1 MGQLF
6 SSDGTFVFKLRDK
19 CPMPREMRFTLL
31 RTDKTNV
38 VHLTTKTAE
47 AFIER
52 IKTDTKGEDIG
63 RLRDYIASF
72 GDNGAYENH
81 KPVATVLPQVELK
94 KEPNGCLT
102 TVAFNGIAWLHAA
115 NLLRKDD
122 ILAVKNASKVM
133 PMTMAAF
140 VGADGCSVE
149 LLVKVCKE
157 DGDLPQNDQD
167 IDDFCRAAY
176 DVAFNAYQAI
186 LPKPLERHAVSARS
200 SFRMTLDAEPYFNP
214 KATPMMISMMQ
225 KSEMHVQNENTI
237 QEQDRIDMNLYADY
251 EQIYK
256 RAVVEAKEVTKNV
269 AGNQHFEAYLTVL
282 AHRLCEAGLPEEE
295 ALLHIRNHHIY
306 KQQFDEDTLRAIV
319 SSAYAETGQK
329 KSVKGGESLRQD
341 TRELITYLTTHYVFR
356 YNTVMGYTE
365 YRPNNTW
372 IYEWQNCDDRAING
386 LTIEARLAGL
396 QVKDHDVRRYVRSN
410 LIRKFD
416 PIESYLW
423 ELNGKWDGKDHIR
436 RLARTVPCDLKQWE
450 DWFYKWFLYMV
461 AQWLGRTRRYGNS
474 VVPLLISRQGNNK
487 STFCRSLLPEELQWG
502 YSDNLMI
509 DDKKQTLQA
518 MHNFLLI
525 NLDEFNQISPRVQEG
540 FLKNVVQLARVKVKR
555 PYGKHVEDFPRLA
568 SFIATTNETNVLA
581 DPTGS
586 RRFIAVLLT
595 GPIDVEYRPNY
606 QQLYAQAVTAVL
618 NGEQYWFADEEVRE
632 VMAHNRQFQMEM
644 PAEQFFREYFDIVES
659 EAEGGTWMT
668 VTAIFQ
674 RLRKLAGSSLK
685 VNGVTRL
692 GRILFNIEGIQRRKT
707 HDGIKY
713 LVREKV

>member
-1 MGQLF
+1 
-6 SSDGTFVFKLRDK
+6 
-19 CPMPREMRFTLL
+19 MRFTLL

-47 AFIER
+47 AFFER
-52 IKTDTKGEDIG
+52 IKTDTKGEEIG
-63 RLRDYIASF
+63 RLREYIANF
-72 GDNGAYENH
+72 GDTGNYEEN
-81 KPVATVLPQVELK
+81 KPVAMVLPHVELK
-94 KEPNGCLT
+94 RGANGGLET
-102 TVAFNGIAWLHAA
+102 AAYNGIIWLHAA

-122 ILAVKNASKVM
+122 VLAVKEASKVM
-133 PMTMAAF
+133 PMTLAAF

-149 LLVKVCKE
+149 LLVKVRRE
-157 DGDLPQNDQD
+157 DGKTPQTDQD
-167 IDDFCRAAY
+167 IDEFCRAAY
-176 DVAFNAYQAI
+176 EVAFTAYQAI
-186 LPKPLERHAVSARS
+186 LPRSLEKHQVSARS
-200 SFRMTLDAEPYFNP
+200 SFRMTLDPSPYYHP
-214 KATPMMISMMQ
+214 EATPMRIPLAP
-225 KSEMHVQNENTI
+225 KAGIPQNAPLEDDAATLA
-237 QEQDRIDMNLYADY
+237 QDKVDMDLYADY
-251 EQIYK
+251 EQIYA
-256 RAVVEAKEVTKNV
+256 RAVAEAREATKHI
-269 AGNQHFEAYLTVL
+269 ATDRQFEARLTVL
-282 AHRLCEAGLPEEE
+282 AQRLAEAGMPEEE

-306 KQQFDEDTLRAIV
+306 KVQFDEDTLRAIV
-319 SSAYAETGQK
+319 SAAYAETGK
-329 KSVKGGESLRQD
+329 KKRPKASDGLRRD
-341 TRELITYLTTHYVFR
+341 TRQLIDYLTTHYVFR
-356 YNTVMGYTE
+356 YNTVMGCTE

-372 IYEWQNCDDRAING
+372 ILDWQNCDERAVNG

-396 QVKDHDVRRYVRSN
+396 PVKDHDVRRYVRSN

-416 PIESYLW
+416 PVESYLW
-423 ELNGKWDGKDHIR
+423 DLNGKWDGKDHIR
-436 RLARTVPCDLKQWE
+436 CLARTVPCELKQWE

-502 YSDNLMI
+502 YSDNLLI

-518 MHNFLLI
+518 MHNLLLI

-586 RRFIAVLLT
+586 RRFIAVLLS
-595 GPIDVEYRPNY
+595 GPIDVTYRPNY
-606 QQLYAQAVTAVL
+606 QQLYAQAVSAVL
-618 NGEQYWFADEEVRE
+618 DGEQYWFTDEEVRQI
-632 VMAHNRQFQMEM
+632 MIHNRQFQMEM
-644 PAEQFFREYFDIVES
+644 PAEQFFREYFDVVQS
-659 EAEGGTWMT
+659 EEEGTWMT

-685 VNGVTRL
+685 VNGATRL

>member
-1 MGQLF
+1 M
-6 SSDGTFVFKLRDK
+6 
-19 CPMPREMRFTLL
+19 EMRFTLL

-38 VHLTTKTAE
+38 VRLTIKTAE
-47 AFIER
+47 AFFER
-52 IKTDTKGEDIG
+52 IKTDTKGEEIG
-63 RLRDYIASF
+63 HLREYITNY
-72 GDNGAYENH
+72 GDTGAYESNR
-81 KPVATVLPQVELK
+81 PVAMVLPQVELK
-94 KEPNGCLT
+94 KEENGSLK
-102 TVAFNGIAWLHAA
+102 TVAFNGVIWLHAA

-122 ILAVKNASKVM
+122 IQAVKNASKVM

-140 VGADGCSVE
+140 VGADGSSVE

-157 DGDLPQNDQD
+157 DGTLPENDQD

-186 LPKPLERHAVSARS
+186 LPKPLERLAVSARS
-200 SFRMTLDAEPYFNP
+200 SFRMTLDAEPYYNP
-214 KATPMMISMMQ
+214 EATPMKISLMQ
-225 KSEMHVQNENTI
+225 KSETPAQGDEEA
-237 QEQDRIDMNLYADY
+237 QQQDKIDMNLYADY
-251 EQIYK
+251 EQFYQ
-256 RAVVEAKEVTKNV
+256 RAVVEAREATKNIP
-269 AGNQHFEAYLTVL
+269 QFEAYLTVL
-282 AHRLCEAGLPEEE
+282 AQKLCEAGLPEEE

-306 KQQFDEDTLRAIV
+306 KPQFDEDTLRAIV
-319 SSAYAETGQK
+319 SSAYAEADGKKTK
-329 KSVKGGESLRQD
+329 KSGEGLRKD
-341 TRELITYLTTHYVFR
+341 TRQLISYLTTHYVFR

-372 IYEWQNCDDRAING
+372 IYDWQNCDERAING

-410 LIRKFD
+410 LIKKFD

-423 ELNGKWDGKDHIR
+423 DLNGKWDGKDHIR

-487 STFCRSLLPEELQWG
+487 STFCRSLLPDELQWG

-540 FLKNVVQLARVKVKR
+540 FLKNVIQLARVKVKR

-595 GPIDVEYRPNY
+595 APIDVEYRPNY

-618 NGEQYWFADEEVRE
+618 KGEQYWFSDEETRE
-632 VMAHNRQFQMEM
+632 IMAHNRQFQMEM
-644 PAEQFFREYFDIVES
+644 PAEQFFREYFDVVQS
-659 EAEGGTWMT
+659 EEEGGTWMT

>member
-1 MGQLF
+1 
-6 SSDGTFVFKLRDK
+6 
-19 CPMPREMRFTLL
+19 MRFTLL

-38 VHLTTKTAE
+38 VRLTTKTAE
-47 AFIER
+47 AFFER
-52 IKTDTKGEDIG
+52 IKTDTKGEEIG
-63 RLRDYIASF
+63 NLRDYIASF
-72 GDNGAYENH
+72 GDTGGYESRR
-81 KPVATVLPQVELK
+81 PVAMVLPQVELK
-94 KEPNGCLT
+94 KDDNGSLA
-102 TVAFNGIAWLHAA
+102 TVAYNGVVWLHAA

-122 ILAVKNASKVM
+122 IQAVKDASKVM

-140 VGADGCSVE
+140 VGADGRSAE
-149 LLVKVCKE
+149 LLIKVCKE
-157 DGDLPQNDQD
+157 DGKLPSTDQD

-186 LPKPLERHAVSARS
+186 LPKPLERHVASARN
-200 SFRMTLDAEPYFNP
+200 SFRMTLDPLPYYNLD
-214 KATPMMISMMQ
+214 ATPMKIPHRQQPEASIADGIEDNQ
-225 KSEMHVQNENTI
+225 L
-237 QEQDRIDMNLYADY
+237 EQSDSDMNLYADY
-251 EQIYK
+251 EQIYQ
-256 RAVVEAKEVTKNV
+256 RVVAEAKKATKNI
-269 AGNQHFEAYLTVL
+269 AEAQRFEAYLTVL
-282 AHRLCEAGLPEEE
+282 AQKLCESGLPEEE
-295 ALLHIRNHHIY
+295 SLLHIRNHHIY

-319 SSAYAETGQK
+319 SSAYTETVQK
-329 KSVKGGESLRQD
+329 KRSKGGEGLRQD
-341 TRELITYLTTHYVFR
+341 TRQLISYLTTHYVFR

-372 IYEWQNCDDRAING
+372 IYEWQNCDERAING

-416 PIESYLW
+416 PIESFLW
-423 ELNGKWDGKDHIR
+423 SLNGKWDGKDHIR

-474 VVPLLISRQGNNK
+474 IVPLLISRQGNNK
-487 STFCRSLLPEELQWG
+487 STFCRSLLPDELQWG

-540 FLKNVVQLARVKVKR
+540 FLKNVIQLARVKVKR

-595 GPIDVEYRPNY
+595 APIDVEYRPNY

-618 NGEQYWFADEEVRE
+618 KGEQYWFSDEETRE
-632 VMAHNRQFQMEM
+632 IMAHNRQFQMEM
-644 PAEQFFREYFDIVES
+644 PAEQFFREYFDIVQS
-659 EAEGGTWMT
+659 EEEGGEWMT

>member
-1 MGQLF
+1 
-6 SSDGTFVFKLRDK
+6 
-19 CPMPREMRFTLL
+19 MRFTLL

-38 VHLTTKTAE
+38 VRLTIKAAE
-47 AFIER
+47 AFFER
-52 IKTDTKGEDIG
+52 IKTDTKGEEIG
-63 RLRDYIASF
+63 HLREYIANY
-72 GDNGAYENH
+72 GDNGAYESNR
-81 KPVATVLPQVELK
+81 PVAMVLPQVELK
-94 KEPNGCLT
+94 KEENGSLK
-102 TVAFNGIAWLHAA
+102 TVAFNGVIWLHAA

-122 ILAVKNASKVM
+122 IQAVKNASKVM

-140 VGADGCSVE
+140 VGADGSSVE

-157 DGDLPQNDQD
+157 DGTLPENDQD

-186 LPKPLERHAVSARS
+186 LPKPLERLAVSARS
-200 SFRMTLDAEPYFNP
+200 SFRMTLDAEPYYNP
-214 KATPMMISMMQ
+214 EATPMKISLMQ
-225 KSEMHVQNENTI
+225 KSETPTQGDEET
-237 QEQDRIDMNLYADY
+237 QQQDKIDMNLYADY
-251 EQIYK
+251 EQIYQ
-256 RAVVEAKEVTKNV
+256 RAVVEAREATKNIP
-269 AGNQHFEAYLTVL
+269 QFEAYLTVL
-282 AHRLCEAGLPEEE
+282 AQKLCEAGLPEEE

-306 KQQFDEDTLRAIV
+306 KPQFDEDTLRAIV
-319 SSAYAETGQK
+319 SSAYAEVSTK
-329 KSVKGGESLRQD
+329 RKKGGEGLRKD
-341 TRELITYLTTHYVFR
+341 TRLLISYLTTHYVFR

-372 IYEWQNCDDRAING
+372 IYDWQNCDERAING

-410 LIRKFD
+410 LIKKFD

-423 ELNGKWDGKDHIR
+423 DLNGKWDGKDHIR
-436 RLARTVPCDLKQWE
+436 RLARTVPCELKQWE

-487 STFCRSLLPEELQWG
+487 STFCRSLLPDELQWG

-540 FLKNVVQLARVKVKR
+540 FLKNVIQLARVKVKR

-595 GPIDVEYRPNY
+595 APIDVEYRPNY

-618 NGEQYWFADEEVRE
+618 KGEQYWFSDEETRE
-632 VMAHNRQFQMEM
+632 IMAHNRQFQMEM
-644 PAEQFFREYFDIVES
+644 PAEQFFREYFDVVQS
-659 EAEGGTWMT
+659 EEEGGTWMT